1 MTTSLARYNGKQFA
15 VNAVV
20 LDASFAAELGQRRQR
35 LSEKLGDR
43 VAVVGSAPLAVHHND
58 VEFPYRQDS
67 DFFYLTGLNEPEA
80 VALLVPQHPE
90 HRFVLFVRPRNPEAE
105 RWAGKRLGVEGA
117 KEIYGADA
125 AYPIAELAEKLPLYL
140 EKASQLC
147 YRFGLNE
154 ILNETVLRVYRQQ
167 VALYARRGTGVQ
179 GLLDLRFLLAPLR
192 QHKSPWELERLRQ
205 AVEIGAIAHENARRM
220 AKPGVGEWE
229 IEAQL
234 AADFRRLGGQGPAY
248 PSIVAGGANACILH
262 YIDNNCR
269 LQDGDLLLIDAGCSY
284 DYYNSDITRTFPVNG
299 RFRAEQ
305 RAIYD
310 IVLRAQQAAIAE
322 VKPGAPYHRPHDAAV
337 RVIVEGLQD
346 LGLLVGDTAALI
358 AGEPPAAAETFKEK
372 EEREKRKPHKPF
384 FMHRTGHFLG
394 LDVHDVG
401 HYREGEAWTA
411 LAPGMVVTIEPG
423 IYIAPDIQV
432 AAGQPPVPE
441 RWHGIGIRIEDDVL
455 VTDTGC
461 EVLTAAVPK
470 DPQALTD

>member
-1 MTTSLARYNGKQFA
+1 MNS
-15 VNAVV
+15 VV
-20 LDASFAAELGQRRQR
+20 LDASFAAELQRRRQR
-35 LSEKLGDR
+35 LYEKLGDR
-43 VAVVGSAPLAVHHND
+43 VAVVGSAPAAVHHND

-80 VALLVPQHPE
+80 VALFAPQHPE
-90 HRFVLFVRPRNPEAE
+90 HRFVLFVRPRDPEAE
-105 RWAGKRLGVEGA
+105 RWVGKRLGVEGA

-125 AYPIAELAEKLPLYL
+125 AYPIAELPEKLPLYL

-147 YRFGLNE
+147 YSFGGNESLNA
-154 ILNETVLRVYRQQ
+154 TVLQVYRRQ

-192 QHKSPWELERLRQ
+192 QHKSPWEVAKLRQ
-205 AVEIGAIAHENARRM
+205 AIHIAAIAHANARQM
-220 AKPGVGEWE
+220 ARPGVGEWE

-262 YIDNNCR
+262 YTDNNCR

-299 RFRAEQ
+299 RFTAEQ

-322 VKPGAPYHRPHDAAV
+322 VKPGAAYNQPHEAAV
-337 RVIVEGLQD
+337 RVIVEGLRD
-346 LGLLVGDTAALI
+346 LGLLVGDTADLM
-358 AGEPPAAAETFKEK
+358 AGEPAPATETFKEQ
-372 EEREKRKPHKPF
+372 EEREKRKPYKPF
-384 FMHRTGHFLG
+384 FLHRTGHFLG

-401 HYREGEAWTA
+401 NYREGEGWTA
-411 LAPGMVVTIEPG
+411 LAPGMVITIEPG
-423 IYIAPDIQV
+423 IYIAPDLPV
-432 AAGQPPVPE
+432 AAGQPEVPE

-470 DPQALTD
+470 LPAELTA